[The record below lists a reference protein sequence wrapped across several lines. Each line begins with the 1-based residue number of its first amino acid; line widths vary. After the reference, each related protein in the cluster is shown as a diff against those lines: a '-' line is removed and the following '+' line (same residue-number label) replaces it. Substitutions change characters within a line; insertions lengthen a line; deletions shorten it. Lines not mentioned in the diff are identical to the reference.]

1 MTNKECKDALGSFS
15 SSQSIY
21 NSWSNKWDLCEYFGP
36 SDDDK
41 DEDSLDVFE
50 RHNDPGSRD
59 NKIAHAAYITSCIQ
73 GPAPFPS
80 HGSFTAVD
88 VTDLSPSTSLLIF

>member
-73 GPAPFPS
+73 GPAPFLPMVPS
-80 HGSFTAVD
+80 Q
-88 VTDLSPSTSLLIF
+88 LLMLLISPHQHLF